1 MPNHVR
7 ITDELSDGELTMFH
21 SLLSDRRTTHAKA
34 VEWLRDRGHGMS
46 KTRVGV
52 YVQRFRRRPVF
63 SHLVRMGVSTDA
75 GMRLQ
80 ILQASER
87 LKGEQLAHL
96 AVFSAYLLTIFVSD
110 TEGRTGQRIVAAKQD
125 KNTHAKP
132 GIEGRVSGRRE

>member
-46 KTRVGV
+46 KSRVGA

-63 SHLVRMGVSTDA
+63 SHLVRMGVSTDEE
-75 GMRLQ
+75 MRRQ
-80 ILQASER
+80 VMQASER
-87 LKGEQLAHL
+87 LQGEQLAHL
-96 AVFSAYLLTIFVSD
+96 AVLSAYLLTIYGSD
-110 TEGRTGQRIVAAKQD
+110 TEGSKDQGNVAAKKGTLD
-125 KNTHAKP
+125 HGSKAA
-132 GIEGRVSGRRE
+132 